1 VKAVQIQLGHSSP
14 MVTLNIYT
22 HLFSDDLDALWETRK
37 SPASPERVPDVVDL
51 DSRRAE
57 SGP

>member
-1 VKAVQIQLGHSSP
+1 